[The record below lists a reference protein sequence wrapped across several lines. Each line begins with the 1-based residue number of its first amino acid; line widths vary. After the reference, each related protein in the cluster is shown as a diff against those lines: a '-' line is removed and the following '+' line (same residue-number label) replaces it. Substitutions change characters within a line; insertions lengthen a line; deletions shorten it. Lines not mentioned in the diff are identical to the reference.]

1 MKTLLED
8 LVRRGQERGY
18 LTYSQVSAYL
28 PPEPPDP
35 ERLDRLLML
44 LEDHGIELVDD
55 EEAAERGGNP

>member
-8 LVRRGQERGY
+8 LVRQGQERGY
-18 LTYSQVSAYL
+18 LTYSQVSAQL
-28 PPEPPDP
+28 ADEPSDP
-35 ERLDRLLML
+35 ECLDRLLML